1 MQSRG
6 DRGRRWQLHRLD
18 RLGVGHLPFA
28 LKVLLENL
36 LRHEDGRLVTAEQ
49 VEAVRRW
56 DPAAERPGEVDLH
69 PTRVFLHDTN
79 GGARRIHRANLVGMV
94 SCAPAWTPDADGPR
108 PQRVTTP
115 GSEEA
120 DDALAEQLQLRHL
133 VGQGPDEDPPR
144 AGSHE
149 GGQPLGAHLRRA
161 DEQWGRT

>member
-1 MQSRG
+1 VQSRG

-18 RLGVGHLPFA
+18 RLGVGHLPFT

-79 GGARRIHRANLVGMV
+79 GV
-94 SCAPAWTPDADGPR
+94 PAASTGPTSSAWCPAHPPGPR
-108 PQRVTTP
+108 TRTAP
-115 GSEEA
+115 GLS
-120 DDALAEQLQLRHL
+120 
-133 VGQGPDEDPPR
+133 G
-144 AGSHE
+144 
-149 GGQPLGAHLRRA
+149 
-161 DEQWGRT
+161 